1 MEIVEDN
8 MQTNPFFRYQHDVWY
23 FGILLTSGKTLLI
36 ECIEDVF
43 PDFIRVTM
51 HKREDKRSI
60 CNTWGLDGNNCIA
73 STCSRTTALV
83 RKDQIVMI
91 YELADT

>member
-1 MEIVEDN
+1 METVEDN
-8 MQTNPFFRYQHDVWY
+8 MATNPFFRYQHDVWY
-23 FGILLTSGKTLLI
+23 FGILLTNSKTLI
-36 ECIEDVF
+36 VQCIDDVF

-51 HKREDKRSI
+51 YREEDIFDI
-60 CNTWGLDGNNCIA
+60 CHTWGLDVHMCIG